1 LSVLIRQLADDPG
14 AYQTLADLNAEDLF
28 AKK

>member
-1 LSVLIRQLADDPG
+1 MNPPTTFADDPG